1 MVRVLNDT
9 KNNYDVIP
17 SNRNDADLFDSEQT
31 KTLIDNSRP
40 DILIIAAA
48 RVGGIVAN
56 NTKRTEFIL
65 ENLKINMNL
74 LEACIPYPE
83 IKIINLGSSCIY
95 PLDASDPISEDSF
108 MTGKLEPTNSPYAMA
123 KIAAIEIGRSLNT
136 QFNHNVINLMPTNLY
151 GPNDFYSETDSHVIP
166 GLIYRMHTAKSENL
180 DNFKIWGTGQPL
192 REFLYVDD
200 LSLAINFIIEN
211 EITIDLL
218 NIGSGDEISIKE
230 LAEKIKAVVG
240 FKGVL
245 QFDESKPDG
254 NPRKLLDSSLINK
267 LGWESTIKLE
277 DGLEKSYDWFLNNKT

>member
-83 IKIINLGSSCIY
+83 IKIII
-95 PLDASDPISEDSF
+95 
-108 MTGKLEPTNSPYAMA
+108 
-123 KIAAIEIGRSLNT
+123 
-136 QFNHNVINLMPTNLY
+136 
-151 GPNDFYSETDSHVIP
+151 
-166 GLIYRMHTAKSENL
+166 
-180 DNFKIWGTGQPL
+180 
-192 REFLYVDD
+192 
-200 LSLAINFIIEN
+200 
-211 EITIDLL
+211 
-218 NIGSGDEISIKE
+218 
-230 LAEKIKAVVG
+230 
-240 FKGVL
+240 
-245 QFDESKPDG
+245 
-254 NPRKLLDSSLINK
+254 
-267 LGWESTIKLE
+267 
-277 DGLEKSYDWFLNNKT
+277 